1 MYRHKKNP
9 FNKQKKN
16 RADDY
21 NEEYSAEFMPST
33 RFTDDNL
40 TESQTF
46 TLWVGYTGLFLSLFS
61 LFMLPVLLG
70 IIGTAIGI
78 YTVNKGIKTLG
89 YTTIGFGLFSI
100 LVSVFYNLMFIVS
113 AII

>member
-9 FNKQKKN
+9 YHKQKKN
-16 RADDY
+16 YAKDY
-21 NEEYSAEFMPST
+21 KEEYSTEFMPTTRYTEGNISEST
-33 RFTDDNL
+33 I
-40 TESQTF
+40 F
-46 TLWVGYTGLFLSLFS
+46 TLWFGYTGLFLSLFS

-78 YTVNKGIKTLG
+78 YTVNKGQRALG